1 MKKEE
6 KYYGIYFNEEIP
18 KLDQKNQFDKEVT
31 IKFEGK
37 AYLIVPKEENKFEKI
52 EIENEYQLKKEGDYE
67 IEFVNG
73 ENEMYHLQIKIKS
86 SFFLLLFFLFLF
98 GAVIAF
104 LFCNPAFQDKSPLAQ
119 VFDSINLSV
128 LPLNIEKKGE
138 DEHFFEDVESK
149 RSNEIHEKQNKKTN
163 LENEYNFDVFLEK
176 ESSHEID
183 LFQTISAEG
192 LAKRK
197 ILPGDS
203 GSFLIVLNTQK
214 SKVDVEYEIK
224 FEDLTKG
231 KPTNL
236 NFEIR
241 GENQTYAT
249 LQELASSLK
258 GKISKHAK
266 KKIVID
272 WKWPYETGEN
282 QKLITEN
289 DTIDTVE
296 AEKLNCYQFKIV
308 VTGKESV

>member
-52 EIENEYQLKKEGDYE
+52 EIENEYQLKKEGNYE
-67 IEFVNG
+67 IEFINA
-73 ENEMYHLQIKIKS
+73 ENEMYHLQIEIKS
-86 SFFLLLFFLFLF
+86 SFLLLLWFLFLG
-98 GAVIAF
+98 GAVVAF
-104 LFCNPAFQDKSPLAQ
+104 LLCNPAVPDQSPLAR
-119 VFDSINLSV
+119 VFDSIHLSV
-128 LPLNIEKKGE
+128 LPLNIGKKGE
-138 DEHFFEDVESK
+138 DNDFFENMEKQKSIEVDK
-149 RSNEIHEKQNKKTN
+149 KQNKKAN
-163 LENEYNFDVFLEK
+163 FENEYHFDVSLKK
-176 ESSHEID
+176 ENLQEID
-183 LFQTISAEG
+183 LFRTISAEG
-192 LAKRK
+192 LIRRK
-197 ILPGDS
+197 IAPGDY
-203 GSFLIVLNTQK
+203 GSFAIVLSAQK
-214 SKVDVEYEIK
+214 SKADMEYKIQ

-241 GENQTYAT
+241 GENQTYET
-249 LQELASSLK
+249 LQELATSLK
-258 GKISKHAK
+258 GKISKHTK

-289 DTIDTVE
+289 DKIDTVE